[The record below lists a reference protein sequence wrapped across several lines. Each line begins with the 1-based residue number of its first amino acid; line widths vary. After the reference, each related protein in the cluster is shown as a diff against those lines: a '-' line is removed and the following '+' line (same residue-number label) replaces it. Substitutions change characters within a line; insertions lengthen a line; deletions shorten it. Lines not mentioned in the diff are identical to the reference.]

1 MMTRSLEA
9 KDVAAWLNMR
19 RALWPDSDPADAEA
33 WRARPDAA
41 TFVAVTDGPAG
52 AVLAGFAE
60 AGERPYADGCDS
72 SPVAFLE
79 GWYVEPQYRHQ
90 GVGRLL
96 VQAVE
101 AWALAR
107 GLSELASD
115 SLLEETAAQA
125 AHQAVGFQEVER
137 AVRYRKPLF

>member
-1 MMTRSLEA
+1 MIVRPLQTE
-9 KDVAAWLNMR
+9 DYNAWFSMR
-19 RALWPDSDPADAEA
+19 RALWPDSDLGDAEA
-33 WRARPDAA
+33 WHARAAA
-41 TFVAVTDGPAG
+41 ITFVAQAG
-52 AVLAGFAE
+52 DSTGSLAGFAE
-60 AGERPYADGCDS
+60 AGERPYADGCDT

-90 GVGRLL
+90 GAGRLL

-101 AWALAR
+101 DWARGR

-125 AHQAVGFQEVER
+125 AHEAVGFEEVER